1 LKKKIS
7 IVTPTFNEEQNIR
20 LLCDNIKIEFSKLD
34 YDYEH
39 IVIDNNSTD
48 NTVPILRKICMNDK
62 NLKVIVNNKNYGHLK
77 SPFYGLMQAS
87 GDAVIIISS
96 DLQDPIDIIP
106 KLLQLWKK
114 GHKVVLCQKTSS
126 DENFLIF
133 NLRKFYYKLISKVS
147 EIQLPENTTGSG
159 LYDRKVL
166 DTLKD
171 IKDPIPYVRGLVAE
185 IEGDIAFVK
194 FNQPKRSFGISKNN
208 FYTLIDLAFLG
219 FVKHSK
225 IPLRFMMLFGF
236 FISFVSLLVSIV
248 FFIYKIL
255 YWNSFQLGIA
265 PIVIGFFF
273 ISAVQMILIGLLGE
287 YISTTLTHVRNLP
300 LVIEKERINF

>member
-1 LKKKIS
+1 MKKKIS
-7 IVTPTFNEEQNIR
+7 IVTPTFNEEQNIK
-20 LLCDNIKIEFSKLD
+20 LLCDKIKIEFSKLD

-48 NTVPILRKICMNDK
+48 NTVPILRKICLDDK

-77 SPFYGLMQAS
+77 SPFYGLMQAT

-96 DLQDPIDIIP
+96 DFQDPIDIIP

-114 GHKVVLCQKTSS
+114 GHKVILNQKISS

-133 NLRKFYYKLISKVS
+133 NLRKFYYKLISKLS

-171 IKDPIPYVRGLVAE
+171 IKDPMPYVRGLIAE

-194 FNQPKRSFGISKNN
+194 FSQPKRFFGKSKNN

-225 IPLRFMMLFGF
+225 LPLRFMMLFGF
-236 FISFVSLLVSIV
+236 FISFVSLLVSVV
-248 FFIYKIL
+248 FFMYKIL
-255 YWNSFQLGIA
+255 FWNSFQLGIA

-273 ISAVQMILIGLLGE
+273 ISAIQMILIGLLGE
-287 YISTTLTHVRNLP
+287 YISITLAHVRNLP

>member
-1 LKKKIS
+1 MQKKIS

>member
-1 LKKKIS
+1 MKKKIS
-7 IVTPTFNEEQNIR
+7 IVTPTFNEEQNIK
-20 LLCDNIKIEFSKLD
+20 LLCDKIKIEFSKLD

-48 NTVPILRKICMNDK
+48 NTVPILRKICLDDK

-96 DLQDPIDIIP
+96 DFQDPIDIIP

-114 GHKVVLCQKTSS
+114 GHKVILNQKISS

-133 NLRKFYYKLISKVS
+133 NLRKFYYKLISKLS

-171 IKDPIPYVRGLVAE
+171 IKDPMPYVRGLIAE
-185 IEGDIAFVK
+185 IEGDITFVK
-194 FNQPKRSFGISKNN
+194 FSQPKRFFGKSKNN

-225 IPLRFMMLFGF
+225 LPLRFMMLFGF
-236 FISFVSLLVSIV
+236 FISFISLLVSVV
-248 FFIYKIL
+248 FFMYKIL
-255 YWNSFQLGIA
+255 FWNSFQLGIA

-273 ISAVQMILIGLLGE
+273 ISAIQMVLIGLLGE
-287 YISTTLTHVRNLP
+287 YISITLAHVRNLP

>member
-1 LKKKIS
+1 MKKKIS
-7 IVTPTFNEEQNIR
+7 IVTPTFNEESNIK
-20 LLCDNIKIEFSKLD
+20 LLYDKIKIEFSKLD

-48 NTVPILRKICMNDK
+48 NTVPILRKICLDDK

-77 SPFYGLMQAS
+77 SPFYGLMQAT

-96 DLQDPIDIIP
+96 DFQDPIDIIP

-114 GHKVVLCQKTSS
+114 GHKVVLNQKISS

-133 NLRKFYYKLISKVS
+133 NLRKFYYKLISKLS

-171 IKDPIPYVRGLVAE
+171 IKDPMPYVRGLIAE

-194 FNQPKRSFGISKNN
+194 FSQPKRSFGKSKNN

-225 IPLRFMMLFGF
+225 LPLRFMMLFGF

-248 FFIYKIL
+248 FLMYKIL
-255 YWNSFQLGIA
+255 FWNSFQLGIA

-273 ISAVQMILIGLLGE
+273 ISAIQMILIGLLGE
-287 YISTTLTHVRNLP
+287 YISITLAHVRNLP

>member
-1 LKKKIS
+1 MKKKIS
-7 IVTPTFNEEQNIR
+7 IVTPTFNEEQNIK
-20 LLCDNIKIEFSKLD
+20 LLCDKIKIEFSKLD

-48 NTVPILRKICMNDK
+48 NTVPILRKICLDDK

-96 DLQDPIDIIP
+96 DFQDPIDIIP

-114 GHKVVLCQKTSS
+114 GHKVVLNQKISS

-133 NLRKFYYKLISKVS
+133 NLRKFYYKLISKLS

-171 IKDPIPYVRGLVAE
+171 IKDPMPYVRGLIAE

-194 FNQPKRSFGISKNN
+194 FSQPKRFFGKSKNN

-225 IPLRFMMLFGF
+225 LPLRFMMLFGF

-248 FFIYKIL
+248 FFMYKIL
-255 YWNSFQLGIA
+255 FWNSFQLGIA

-273 ISAVQMILIGLLGE
+273 ISAIQMILIGLLGE
-287 YISTTLTHVRNLP
+287 YISITLAHVRNLP

>member
-1 LKKKIS
+1 MKKKIS
-7 IVTPTFNEEQNIR
+7 IVTPTFNEEQNIK
-20 LLCDNIKIEFSKLD
+20 LLCDKIKIEFSKLD

-48 NTVPILRKICMNDK
+48 NTVPILRKICMDDK

-106 KLLQLWKK
+106 KVLQLWEK
-114 GHKVVLCQKTSS
+114 GHKVVLSQKTSS

-194 FNQPKRSFGISKNN
+194 FNQPKRSFGKSKNN

-225 IPLRFMMLFGF
+225 IPLRLMMLLGF

>member
-1 LKKKIS
+1 MKKKIS
-7 IVTPTFNEEQNIR
+7 IVTPTFNEEQNIK
-20 LLCDNIKIEFSKLD
+20 LLCDKIKIEFSKLD

-48 NTVPILRKICMNDK
+48 NTVPILRKICLDDK

-96 DLQDPIDIIP
+96 DFQDPIDIIP

-114 GHKVVLCQKTSS
+114 GHKVVLNQKISS

-133 NLRKFYYKLISKVS
+133 NLRKFYYKLISKLS

-171 IKDPIPYVRGLVAE
+171 IKDPMPYVRGLIAE
-185 IEGDIAFVK
+185 IEGDITFVK
-194 FNQPKRSFGISKNN
+194 FSQPKRFFGKSKNN

-225 IPLRFMMLFGF
+225 LPLRFMMLFGF
-236 FISFVSLLVSIV
+236 FISFISLLVSVV
-248 FFIYKIL
+248 FFMYKIL
-255 YWNSFQLGIA
+255 FWNSFQLGIA

-273 ISAVQMILIGLLGE
+273 ISAIQMVLIGLLGE
-287 YISTTLTHVRNLP
+287 YISITLAHVRNLP

>member
-1 LKKKIS
+1 MKKKIS
-7 IVTPTFNEEQNIR
+7 IVTPTFNEEQNIK
-20 LLCDNIKIEFSKLD
+20 LLCDKIKIEFSKLD

-48 NTVPILRKICMNDK
+48 NTVPILRKICLDDK

-96 DLQDPIDIIP
+96 DFQDPIDIIP

-114 GHKVVLCQKTSS
+114 GHKVVLNQKISS

-133 NLRKFYYKLISKVS
+133 NLRKFYYKLISKLS

-171 IKDPIPYVRGLVAE
+171 IKDPMPYVRGLIAE

-194 FNQPKRSFGISKNN
+194 FSQPKRSFGKSKNN

-225 IPLRFMMLFGF
+225 LPLRFMMLFGF

-248 FFIYKIL
+248 FFMYKIL
-255 YWNSFQLGIA
+255 FWNSFQLGIA

-273 ISAVQMILIGLLGE
+273 ISAIQMILIGLLGE
-287 YISTTLTHVRNLP
+287 YISITLAHVRNLP

>member
-1 LKKKIS
+1 MQKKIS

-20 LLCDNIKIEFSKLD
+20 LLCDNIKIELSKLD

-106 KLLQLWKK
+106 KLLQVWKK